1 MKTWITIS
9 MKLDMLGRWFFIAF
23 ILSLLFSCA
32 KVTEE
37 KRAKLAVELYSE
49 GMSAYGN
56 RDYKKAVEKLKEA
69 LKYLENLTPAQI
81 KEIKLAIG
89 ESYYLSKDYVN
100 AVVYFEDFLFNY
112 PEAPESERVQ
122 YLLIDSYMKVAPDAY
137 RDQTYTYKA
146 IDKAKE
152 FLNRYPNS
160 AYADRVLEVLERA
173 EKRLADHEY
182 LVGKFYEDYGY
193 YYSASLRYRD
203 LLINYPEQVSQAE
216 VFYRYIKS
224 LLLVEKQAERRKK
237 VYKEWIEEA
246 KKSLNSTKDEEEKKA
261 IQKRIAFLEEQI
273 KRWDDIAKSSKEEGL
288 RLMEKYKE
296 TFGENSYYKELQRL
310 AKR

>member
-1 MKTWITIS
+1 MKS
-9 MKLDMLGRWFFIAF
+9 DMLGRWFFIAF

-137 RDQTYTYKA
+137 RDQTYTYRA
-146 IDKAKE
+146 I
-152 FLNRYPNS
+152 
-160 AYADRVLEVLERA
+160 ER
-173 EKRLADHEY
+173 
-182 LVGKFYEDYGY
+182 
-193 YYSASLRYRD
+193 LR
-203 LLINYPEQVSQAE
+203 S
-216 VFYRYIKS
+216 F
-224 LLLVEKQAERRKK
+224 
-237 VYKEWIEEA
+237 
-246 KKSLNSTKDEEEKKA
+246 
-261 IQKRIAFLEEQI
+261 
-273 KRWDDIAKSSKEEGL
+273 
-288 RLMEKYKE
+288 
-296 TFGENSYYKELQRL
+296 
-310 AKR
+310 

>member
-9 MKLDMLGRWFFIAF
+9 MKSDMLGRWFFIAF

-69 LKYLENLTPAQI
+69 LKYLENLTPVQI

-146 IDKAKE
+146 IEKAKE
-152 FLNRYPNS
+152 FLNKYPNS
-160 AYADRVLEVLERA
+160 AYADRVLEVLEKA
-173 EKRLADHEY
+173 
-182 LVGKFYEDYGY
+182 
-193 YYSASLRYRD
+193 
-203 LLINYPEQVSQAE
+203 
-216 VFYRYIKS
+216 
-224 LLLVEKQAERRKK
+224 
-237 VYKEWIEEA
+237 
-246 KKSLNSTKDEEEKKA
+246 EKKA
-261 IQKRIAFLEEQI
+261 C
-273 KRWDDIAKSSKEEGL
+273 GP
-288 RLMEKYKE
+288 
-296 TFGENSYYKELQRL
+296 
-310 AKR
+310 

>member
-1 MKTWITIS
+1 MKS
-9 MKLDMLGRWFFIAF
+9 DMLGRWFFIAL
-23 ILSLLFSCA
+23 ILSLIFSCA

-56 RDYKKAVEKLKEA
+56 GDYKKAVQKLKEA

-81 KEIKLAIG
+81 KETKLAIG

-137 RDQTYTYKA
+137 RDQTYTYRA
-146 IDKAKE
+146 IEKAKE
-152 FLNRYPNS
+152 FLSKYPNS
-160 AYADRVLEVLERA
+160 AYADKVLEVLERA

-182 LVGKFYEDYGY
+182 LVGKFYENYGY

-203 LLINYPEQVSQAE
+203 LLINYPEQVPQAE

-224 LLLVEKQAERRKK
+224 LLLVERQAERRKR
-237 VYKEWIEEA
+237 VYEGWIEEA
-246 KKSLNSTKDEEEKKA
+246 RKSLNSAKDEEEKKA
-261 IQKRIAFLEEQI
+261 IQKRITFLEEQI
-273 KRWDDIAKSSKEEGL
+273 KRWDDMAKSSKEEGL

-296 TFGENSYYKELQRL
+296 TFGENTYYRELERL

>member
-89 ESYYLSKDYVN
+89 ESYYLDKDYVN

-112 PEAPESERVQ
+112 QEAPESERVQ

-137 RDQTYTYKA
+137 RDQTYTYRA

-246 KKSLNSTKDEEEKKA
+246 KKSLNSAKDEEEKKA

-273 KRWDDIAKSSKEEGL
+273 KRWDDMARSSKEEGL

-296 TFGENSYYKELQRL
+296 TFGENSYYRELERL

>member
-1 MKTWITIS
+1 MKS
-9 MKLDMLGRWFFIAF
+9 DMLGRWFFIAF

-37 KRAKLAVELYSE
+37 KRAKLAMELYSE

-56 RDYKKAVEKLKEA
+56 RNYKKAVEKLREA

-100 AVVYFEDFLFNY
+100 SVVYFEDFLFNY

-137 RDQTYTYKA
+137 RDQTYTYRA
-146 IDKAKE
+146 IEKAKE
-152 FLNRYPNS
+152 FLSKYPNS

-203 LLINYPEQVSQAE
+203 LLINYPEQVPQAE
-216 VFYRYIKS
+216 VLYRYIKS
-224 LLLVEKQAERRKK
+224 LLLVEKQAERRKR

-246 KKSLNSTKDEEEKKA
+246 RKSLNSAKDEEEKKA
-261 IQKRIAFLEEQI
+261 IQKRIAFFEEQI
-273 KRWDDIAKSSKEEGL
+273 KRWDDIARSSKEEGL
-288 RLMEKYKE
+288 RLIEKYKE
-296 TFGENSYYKELQRL
+296 TFGENTYYKELQRL

>member
-89 ESYYLSKDYVN
+89 ESYYLDKDYVN

-112 PEAPESERVQ
+112 QEAPESERVQ

-137 RDQTYTYKA
+137 RDQTYTHKA

-152 FLNRYPNS
+152 FLNKYPNS
-160 AYADRVLEVLERA
+160 AYADKVLEVLERA

-224 LLLVEKQAERRKK
+224 LLLVEKQAERRKR

-246 KKSLNSTKDEEEKKA
+246 KKSLNSAKDEEEKKA

-273 KRWDDIAKSSKEEGL
+273 KRWDDMARSSKEEGL

-296 TFGENSYYKELQRL
+296 TFGENSYYRELQRL

>member
-1 MKTWITIS
+1 MKS
-9 MKLDMLGRWFFIAF
+9 DMLGRWFFLAF

-81 KEIKLAIG
+81 KETKLAIG
-89 ESYYLSKDYVN
+89 ESYYLDKDYVN

-112 PEAPESERVQ
+112 QEAPESERVQ

-137 RDQTYTYKA
+137 RDQTYTYRA

-160 AYADRVLEVLERA
+160 AYADKVLEVLERA
-173 EKRLADHEY
+173 EKKLADHEY

-203 LLINYPEQVSQAE
+203 LLINYPEQVPQAE
-216 VFYRYIKS
+216 AFYRYIKS
-224 LLLVEKQAERRKK
+224 LLLVERQAERRKK

-246 KKSLNSTKDEEEKKA
+246 KKSLNSAKDEEEKKA

-273 KRWDDIAKSSKEEGL
+273 KRWDDMAKSSKEEGL

-296 TFGENSYYKELQRL
+296 TFGENSYYRELERL

>member
-1 MKTWITIS
+1 MRTWITIS
-9 MKLDMLGRWFFIAF
+9 MKSDMLGRWFFIAF

-37 KRAKLAVELYSE
+37 KRVELAVELYSE

-89 ESYYLSKDYVN
+89 ESYYLDKDYVN

-112 PEAPESERVQ
+112 TEAPESERIQ

-152 FLNRYPNS
+152 FLNKYPNS

-216 VFYRYIKS
+216 VLYRYIKS
-224 LLLVEKQAERRKK
+224 LLLVEKQAERRKR
-237 VYKEWIEEA
+237 VYEGWIEEA
-246 KKSLNSTKDEEEKKA
+246 RKSLNSAKDEEEKKA

-273 KRWDDIAKSSKEEGL
+273 KRWDDMAKSSKKEGL

-296 TFGENSYYKELQRL
+296 TFGENTYYRELERL

>member
-1 MKTWITIS
+1 
-9 MKLDMLGRWFFIAF
+9 MKLGMLGRWFFIAF
-23 ILSLLFSCA
+23 LIPLLFSCA

-37 KRAKLAVELYSE
+37 KREKLAVELYSE

-56 RDYKKAVEKLKEA
+56 RNYKKAVEKLKEA
-69 LKYLENLTPAQI
+69 LKYIENLNPAQI
-81 KEIKLAIG
+81 KEIKLTIG

-146 IDKAKE
+146 IEKAKE
-152 FLNRYPNS
+152 FLSKYPNS

-173 EKRLADHEY
+173 EKKLANHEY
-182 LVGKFYEDYGY
+182 LVGKFYEEYGH

-216 VFYRYIKS
+216 VLYRYIRS
-224 LLLVEKQAERRKK
+224 LLLVEKQAERRKR
-237 VYKEWIEEA
+237 VYKKWIEEA
-246 KKSLNSTKDEEEKKA
+246 RKSLNSAKDEEEKKA
-261 IQKRIAFLEEQI
+261 IQNRIAFLEGQI
-273 KRWDDIAKSSKEEGL
+273 KRWDDMAKSSKEEGL

-296 TFGENSYYKELQRL
+296 TFGENTYYRELERL

>member
-1 MKTWITIS
+1 MKS
-9 MKLDMLGRWFFIAF
+9 DMLGRWFFIAF

-37 KRAKLAVELYSE
+37 KRAKLAMELYSE

-56 RDYKKAVEKLKEA
+56 RNYKKAVEKLREA

-100 AVVYFEDFLFNY
+100 SVVYFEDFLFNY

-146 IDKAKE
+146 IEKAKE
-152 FLNRYPNS
+152 FLSRYPNS

-203 LLINYPEQVSQAE
+203 LLINYPEQVPQAE
-216 VFYRYIKS
+216 VLYRYIKS
-224 LLLVEKQAERRKK
+224 LLLVEKQAERRKR

-246 KKSLNSTKDEEEKKA
+246 RKSLNSAKDEEEKKA
-261 IQKRIAFLEEQI
+261 IQKRIAFFEEQI
-273 KRWDDIAKSSKEEGL
+273 KRWDDIARSSKEEGL
-288 RLMEKYKE
+288 RLIEKYKE
-296 TFGENSYYKELQRL
+296 TFGENTYYKELQRL

>member
-1 MKTWITIS
+1 
-9 MKLDMLGRWFFIAF
+9 
-23 ILSLLFSCA
+23 
-32 KVTEE
+32 
-37 KRAKLAVELYSE
+37 
-49 GMSAYGN
+49 
-56 RDYKKAVEKLKEA
+56 
-69 LKYLENLTPAQI
+69 
-81 KEIKLAIG
+81 
-89 ESYYLSKDYVN
+89 VN

-112 PEAPESERVQ
+112 PDTPESERVQ

-137 RDQTYTYKA
+137 RDQTYTYRA
-146 IDKAKE
+146 IEKAKE

-160 AYADRVLEVLERA
+160 AYADKVLEVLERA

-224 LLLVEKQAERRKK
+224 LLLVERQAERRKR

-246 KKSLNSTKDEEEKKA
+246 RKSLNSAKDEEEKKA

-273 KRWDDIAKSSKEEGL
+273 KRWDDMARSSKEEGIK
-288 RLMEKYKE
+288 LMEKYKE
-296 TFGENSYYKELQRL
+296 TFGENSYYRELERL